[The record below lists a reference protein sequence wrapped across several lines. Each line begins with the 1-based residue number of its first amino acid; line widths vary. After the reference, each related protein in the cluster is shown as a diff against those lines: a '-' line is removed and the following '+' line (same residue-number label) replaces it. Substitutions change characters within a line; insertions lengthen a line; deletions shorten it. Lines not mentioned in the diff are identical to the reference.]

1 MAALRGVV
9 CLFSGV
15 DGALLA
21 LLDSATVTAWRTGLA
36 AALGTHLPASPGPSS
51 GATVGVIGAGAQADL
66 MVRGLRTLRPCGP
79 LLVHDPHP
87 ERAAAF
93 AARHDGHVVTS
104 PQAVAAEAG
113 IVLLATSSRTPLLH
127 LADTRPGRH
136 LTTLGAD
143 EPGKRELAADLL
155 DAALLVVDDDHE
167 LAAATGTLAT
177 PGHAATADLYATAGL
192 PTTAVPT
199 LTDLLTGAH
208 PGRTSPDT
216 RTVYAPVGL
225 PLAGPGPLLARPRT
239 GPGAG
244 GGPGLRLSG
253 VTSGCG
259 GTPEVCG
266 PGRSASRHDD
276 RRQETDEQHGAAR
289 SASRGSRAASRHRS
303 RRRRRGEQHRLGH
316 GHRLAAQ
323 RTGARTG
330 NEEAAAGERAAAP
343 GCVHR
348 PGRRTLGSGRGD
360 AGPGGGA
367 YAGPPPSGGRSRR
380 VPDPA
385 RHAVRAPG
393 VADRLPA
400 EPFRDGSRTKGQVT
414 RRAPH

>member
-1 MAALRGVV
+1 MTLLLTRNDLETLLDPADCLAALREAFRTAGASPVPGQRVVTGLPFPGTAAALLPGLLPGVEAYTVKVNAKFPGARPALRGVV

-36 AALGTHLPASPGPSS
+36 AALGTHLPASPGLSS

-79 LLVHDPHP
+79 LLVHDLDP

-113 IVLLATSSRTPLLH
+113 IVLLATWSRTPLLH
-127 LADTRPGRH
+127 LADTRPGQH

-155 DAALLVVDDDHE
+155 DAALLVVDDHE

-177 PGHAATADLYATAGL
+177 PDL
-192 PTTAVPT
+192 PTTPRLSSTAVPT

-208 PGRTSPDT
+208 PGRDT

-225 PLAGPGPLLARPRT
+225 PWQDLALSWLA
-239 GPGAG
+239 
-244 GGPGLRLSG
+244 
-253 VTSGCG
+253 
-259 GTPEVCG
+259 
-266 PGRSASRHDD
+266 H
-276 RRQETDEQHGAAR
+276 
-289 SASRGSRAASRHRS
+289 
-303 RRRRRGEQHRLGH
+303 
-316 GHRLAAQ
+316 
-323 RTGARTG
+323 
-330 NEEAAAGERAAAP
+330 ERARER
-343 GCVHR
+343 GV
-348 PGRRTLGSGRGD
+348 GRDFDFLG
-360 AGPGGGA
+360 
-367 YAGPPPSGGRSRR
+367 
-380 VPDPA
+380 
-385 RHAVRAPG
+385 
-393 VADRLPA
+393 
-400 EPFRDGSRTKGQVT
+400 
-414 RRAPH
+414 

>member
-1 MAALRGVV
+1 MTLLLTRNDLETLLDPADCLAALRGVV

-66 MVRGLRTLRPCGP
+66 MVRGLRTLRPCGQ

-127 LADTRPGRH
+127 LADTRPGQH

-155 DAALLVVDDDHE
+155 DAALLVVDDHE

-177 PGHAATADLYATAGL
+177 PGHAATADLHATAGL

-216 RTVYAPVGL
+216 RTAYAPVGL
-225 PLAGPGPLLARPRT
+225 PWQDLALSWLA
-239 GPGAG
+239 
-244 GGPGLRLSG
+244 
-253 VTSGCG
+253 
-259 GTPEVCG
+259 
-266 PGRSASRHDD
+266 H
-276 RRQETDEQHGAAR
+276 
-289 SASRGSRAASRHRS
+289 
-303 RRRRRGEQHRLGH
+303 
-316 GHRLAAQ
+316 
-323 RTGARTG
+323 
-330 NEEAAAGERAAAP
+330 ERARER
-343 GCVHR
+343 GV
-348 PGRRTLGSGRGD
+348 GRDFDFLG
-360 AGPGGGA
+360 
-367 YAGPPPSGGRSRR
+367 
-380 VPDPA
+380 
-385 RHAVRAPG
+385 
-393 VADRLPA
+393 
-400 EPFRDGSRTKGQVT
+400 
-414 RRAPH
+414 